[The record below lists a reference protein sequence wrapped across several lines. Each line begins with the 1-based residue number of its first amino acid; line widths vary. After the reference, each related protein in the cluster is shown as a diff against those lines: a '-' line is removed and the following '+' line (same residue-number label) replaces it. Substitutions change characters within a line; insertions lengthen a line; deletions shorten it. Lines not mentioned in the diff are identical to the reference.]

1 MAETEESVLN
11 FQIFTD
17 IQDTRDKIALVKKAI
32 KELRDEIGII
42 GQETKTFSEDQQKD
56 YDRLAKRLK
65 SLQAFY
71 SAGSTRNIRTVMNLL
86 SGKDANGKT
95 VGHAKWIAS
104 LSENMKAVGQ
114 VTATVRQEAEGLAA
128 ALQRAQMQ
136 GQNLKQIFG
145 TDWGQASTRIRQA
158 KDYIDRQAEVAHWNE
173 DVYRWYANFRQ
184 AKFYTL
190 NGTKT
195 GQTYK
200 DRQLQSQ
207 YWQQQAYNDNYNP
220 DRERNYAYAKARDKA
235 NKEAEFIRQ
244 SNLTEEQKAAERLAE
259 RQKNLQDRLG
269 TTQLMVMSNYWVI
282 NRLAGAYKALINY
295 TVQYD
300 EELHQL
306 QAISAMSNSSL
317 DKTRQ
322 TIEAVAV
329 STEFTSL
336 ELAKASTVLA
346 QAGLSATQIQSTL
359 PAIAKLATATGTDLN
374 TATDTITSTM
384 NVYNLQLSEAERVT
398 NALTTAMN
406 ESKATIP
413 SFQTAIQYAGNFASQ
428 LGMSFEETAAA
439 ISAATQAGIRSKS
452 MLGTGMRAVLTEFL
466 KPTDKLVAQL
476 QAVGLT
482 VDDIDVKT
490 KGYVNV
496 LKTLKSAGFGA
507 AEAFKG
513 MERRGAAFLAAQI
526 NQTDFMDN
534 LRLQMAGSA
543 AAAKANETQMEA
555 LAKQIKNFENV
566 LGTAGTK
573 GLTPFI
579 SLLSNLLRI
588 VNEFSQTG
596 LGGGL
601 FSILL
606 TGGGVFASLK
616 SWQMVWGSFTGII
629 KGLGMLTNA
638 RPAFSLLKEFV
649 KAGGPENA
657 SNWAKMAFNIKAFIG
672 SITGTGWV
680 AIIAAAV
687 SAIYQLGD
695 ALDLWTSKNE
705 KVLQQLE
712 EAKGKRDELQEE
724 VSVIDS
730 FMGRLVTERQ
740 KLESV
745 TERRILSREIMTRI
759 PETTKYLNGLTDSL
773 EDIYRALIKI
783 RGIKTGEIADK
794 SAEIAENSYA
804 RVVDAAKTD
813 ISSRTNFWGNFKED
827 KDREQFY
834 KDLET
839 LSKNSE
845 RISKIEGYGDVPNFR
860 QIVTELA
867 KDLRPSGPKG
877 TALAGGI
884 TLPEFASDEEALNWY
899 NKRYSG
905 VSYEY
910 RAQKLAEVL
919 DKRLT
924 AELESAQTVE
934 DYNKI
939 MDKWMAFFSGTENL
953 GNLQSA
959 IMEKIR
965 NFADSNS
972 LEIAQEV
979 ANELSTTMLEYKTKS
994 QELISNI
1001 DKDLKY
1007 YSILGNNPNGLDN
1020 ESYQGLV
1027 NLATPLINQ
1036 MDMAKTI
1043 ANYGSLVASEK
1054 PEDLDKLRT
1063 AVLSLIPKEEQTTD
1077 LLDKLNNKDYLSEY
1091 AKHFA
1096 DTGLMDFLEV
1106 SMQQLNRIVEIALN
1120 SGKIIPGVG
1129 ADMLRE
1135 NAKTLRKT
1143 ATNTKSATIIQSAKE
1158 GETKATNLAFDLDI
1172 QRVSESVDLTQEQI
1186 TKAVE
1191 SLESQRKAA
1200 LEDIN
1205 TSYERLLSKL
1215 QPQGANRI
1223 DALTLEINQ
1232 FFNALDEGV
1241 KKISTTYREAIKPLE
1256 QQLARQEGVIAASS
1270 QYYGGSNP
1278 IVAYENVRKKRMEEG
1293 QNTAYI
1299 AALETQLEALE
1310 GQRTALRESP
1320 MTKKIYEEARQYQD
1334 NFKRYQGLA
1343 QAGQY
1348 GEALKLQK
1356 QLDKVSSSAKKLAT
1370 KDDELTK
1377 AINEVQEELEK
1388 RRTWRET
1395 MESYS
1400 NLSVGEQLG
1409 KGMEAATGNYVNDV
1423 REQGLHTLAGSTAY
1437 LASGVID
1444 EIDSGF
1450 TTMFTDIISNS
1461 KRASDAFKDFG
1472 RQVLTT
1478 IRDIAIQM
1486 AVKQGMSALFSAFTG
1501 PQTGDITGNN
1511 LQYGQSSGNL
1521 TFLGSIGKAT
1531 GGIVNG
1537 PVKNRDSV
1545 NMKLMPGEYVLKKS
1559 AVDVIGRDYLDSL
1572 NSNAAATLNAS
1583 AVDVNNSRDTS
1594 ESDSKSGGG
1603 VVNVYVVGQEQQQA
1617 MTPSDVLVT
1626 ITQDMLTGGQTK
1638 RLVKSIAM
1646 GAL

>member
-1 MAETEESVLN
+1 MAETDDIDVQAKMRLDSSQASDSLKSLTKDVKELLGELKNVSDSLMTHITKNLDKQEESVKKITSSLKKISPYQRLENQFTALGSEIKGFGGQTLYRNPKSGRYENEEGHLN
-11 FQIFTD
+11 
-17 IQDTRDKIALVKKAI
+17 
-32 KELRDEIGII
+32 
-42 GQETKTFSEDQQKD
+42 
-56 YDRLAKRLK
+56 
-65 SLQAFY
+65 SLLMAQ
-71 SAGSTRNIRTVMNLL
+71 RNITRYLRVQYQF
-86 SGKDANGKT
+86 
-95 VGHAKWIAS
+95 HAKINTLLQEQLYKAEKIKVQFG
-104 LSENMKAVGQ
+104 SEFSN
-114 VTATVRQEAEGLAA
+114 
-128 ALQRAQMQ
+128 
-136 GQNLKQIFG
+136 
-145 TDWGQASTRIRQA
+145 
-158 KDYIDRQAEVAHWNE
+158 
-173 DVYRWYANFRQ
+173 
-184 AKFYTL
+184 
-190 NGTKT
+190 
-195 GQTYK
+195 
-200 DRQLQSQ
+200 
-207 YWQQQAYNDNYNP
+207 AYNDFQLNQLSEKMKFTVEN
-220 DRERNYAYAKARDKA
+220 REVIEAYRSLQRQNQLDSMQKKLDDSKKTPEQLKAEKL
-235 NKEAEFIRQ
+235 IQ
-244 SNLTEEQKAAERLAE
+244 QQER
-259 RQKNLQDRLG
+259 LQDRLG

-543 AAAKANETQMEA
+543 AAAKANETQMQA

-588 VNEFSQTG
+588 VNELSQTG

-616 SWQMVWGSFTGII
+616 SWQMAWGSFTGIM

-712 EAKGKRDELQEE
+712 EAKGKKDELQEE

-773 EDIYRALIKI
+773 EDIYKALIKI

-813 ISSRTNFWGNFKED
+813 ISSRTTFWGSFKED

-845 RISKIEGYGDVPNFR
+845 RISKIEGYENVPNFR

-867 KDLRPSGPKG
+867 KGLRPSSGPKG
-877 TALAGGI
+877 TVLAGGV

-924 AELESAQTVE
+924 AELESAQTTE

-972 LEIAQEV
+972 LEIAQE
-979 ANELSTTMLEYKTKS
+979 AAQDLSVTMLEYKTKS

-1027 NLATPLINQ
+1027 NLATPLIKQ
-1036 MDMAKTI
+1036 MDTAKTI
-1043 ANYGSLVASEK
+1043 ANYGSLVASGK

-1077 LLDKLNNKDYLSEY
+1077 LLDKLNNKDYLSGY

-1135 NAKTLRKT
+1135 NAKILRKT

-1172 QRVSESVDLTQEQI
+1172 QRVNESVDLTKDQI
-1186 TKAVE
+1186 TKQVE

-1200 LEDIN
+1200 VEDIN

-1215 QPQGANRI
+1215 QSPGANRI

-1320 MTKKIYEEARQYQD
+1320 MTKRIYEEARQYQD

-1537 PVKNRDSV
+1537 PIKNRDSV

>member
-32 KELRDEIGII
+32 KELQD
-42 GQETKTFSEDQQKD
+42 QVVSSSQQTKAFSEQQQKD
-56 YDRLAKRLK
+56 YDKLAKNLE
-65 SLQAFY
+65 SLQKFY
-71 SAGSTRNIRTVMNLL
+71 SAGSTKNIRSVMNLL
-86 SGKDANGKT
+86 SGRTADGKFASH
-95 VGHAKWIAS
+95 GKWIAS

-173 DVYRWYANFRQ
+173 DAYRWYANFRQ

-200 DRQLQSQ
+200 DRQLQVN

-220 DRERNYAYAKARDKA
+220 DRKRNYVYAKARDKA

-244 SNLTEEQKAAERLAE
+244 SNLTEEEKAAERLAE

-601 FSILL
+601 FSVLL

-616 SWQMVWGSFTGII
+616 SWQMAWGSFTGIL

-657 SNWAKMAFNIKAFIG
+657 SNWAKMVFNIKAFIG

-724 VSVIDS
+724 VSVIDT

-783 RGIKTGEIADK
+783 RGVKTGEIADK
-794 SAEIAENSYA
+794 SVEIAENSYA

-813 ISSRTNFWGNFKED
+813 ISSRTTFWGNFK
-827 KDREQFY
+827 DREDERKFY
-834 KDLET
+834 DDLLRTSQKWQQAGLGNE
-839 LSKNSE
+839 LSLAGLWNAQMNRKQRGLQRSSSIYQE
-845 RISKIEGYGDVPNFR
+845 LEASKVSTDTAALEAFR
-860 QIVTELA
+860 TSGMSFEEINKELA
-867 KDLRPSGPKG
+867 LYLSAWLNYTKKASASTEEFVEKTDKV
-877 TALAGGI
+877 TASMMGENIIAGLASAVN
-884 TLPEFASDEEALNWY
+884 EMRRVMVESDTI
-899 NKRYSG
+899 K
-905 VSYEY
+905 
-910 RAQKLAEVL
+910 
-919 DKRLT
+919 
-924 AELESAQTVE
+924 
-934 DYNKI
+934 
-939 MDKWMAFFSGTENL
+939 
-953 GNLQSA
+953 
-959 IMEKIR
+959 
-965 NFADSNS
+965 
-972 LEIAQEV
+972 IAQE
-979 ANELSTTMLEYKTKS
+979 AAQDLSVTMLEYKTKS

-1007 YSILGNNPNGLDN
+1007 YSILGKNPNGLDN

-1036 MDMAKTI
+1036 MDTAKTL
-1043 ANYGSLVASEK
+1043 ANYGSLVASGK

-1063 AVLSLIPKEEQTTD
+1063 AVLSLIPKEEQTTN

-1106 SMQQLNRIVEIALN
+1106 SMQQLNRIVEIALS

-1172 QRVSESVDLTQEQI
+1172 QQVSESVDLTQEQI

-1200 LEDIN
+1200 VEDIN

-1215 QPQGANRI
+1215 QSPGANRI

-1299 AALETQLEALE
+1299 TALETQLEALQ
-1310 GQRTALRESP
+1310 GQRMALRESP
-1320 MTKKIYEEARQYQD
+1320 MTKRIYEEARQYQD

-1461 KRASDAFKDFG
+1461 KSAGDAFKDFG

-1486 AVKQGMSALFSAFTG
+1486 AVKQGMSALFSSFGSSFGAQSPTE
-1501 PQTGDITGNN
+1501 
-1511 LQYGQSSGNL
+1511 GQL
-1521 TFLGSIGKAT
+1521 VIGGTYST
-1531 GGIVNG
+1531 GGPVIG

-1545 NMKLMPGEYVLKKS
+1545 NARLMPGEYVLKKS

-1583 AVDVNNSRDTS
+1583 AVDVNNSREAS
-1594 ESDSKSGGG
+1594 NSDSSTSSSGGT
-1603 VVNVYVVGQEQQQA
+1603 VNVYVVGQEQQQA

-1646 GAL
+1646 GAI

>member
-1 MAETEESVLN
+1 MAETDDIDVQAKMRLDSSQASDSLKSLTKDVKELLGELKNVSDSLMTHITKNLDKQEESVKKITSSLKKISPYQRLENQFTALGSEIKGFGGQTLYRNPKSGRYENEEGHLN
-11 FQIFTD
+11 
-17 IQDTRDKIALVKKAI
+17 
-32 KELRDEIGII
+32 
-42 GQETKTFSEDQQKD
+42 
-56 YDRLAKRLK
+56 
-65 SLQAFY
+65 SLLMAQ
-71 SAGSTRNIRTVMNLL
+71 RNITRYLRVQYQF
-86 SGKDANGKT
+86 
-95 VGHAKWIAS
+95 HAKINTLLQEQLYKAEKIKVQFG
-104 LSENMKAVGQ
+104 SEFSN
-114 VTATVRQEAEGLAA
+114 
-128 ALQRAQMQ
+128 
-136 GQNLKQIFG
+136 
-145 TDWGQASTRIRQA
+145 
-158 KDYIDRQAEVAHWNE
+158 
-173 DVYRWYANFRQ
+173 
-184 AKFYTL
+184 
-190 NGTKT
+190 
-195 GQTYK
+195 
-200 DRQLQSQ
+200 
-207 YWQQQAYNDNYNP
+207 AYNDFQLNQLSEKMKFTVEN
-220 DRERNYAYAKARDKA
+220 REVIEAYRSLQRQNQLDSMQKKLDDSKKTPEQLKAEKL
-235 NKEAEFIRQ
+235 IQ
-244 SNLTEEQKAAERLAE
+244 QQER
-259 RQKNLQDRLG
+259 LQDRLG

-616 SWQMVWGSFTGII
+616 SWQMAWGSFTGII

-783 RGIKTGEIADK
+783 RSIKTGEIADK
-794 SAEIAENSYA
+794 SVEIAENSYA

-845 RISKIEGYGDVPNFR
+845 RISKIEGYGNVPGFR
-860 QIVTELA
+860 QILPELA
-867 KDLRPSGPKG
+867 KGLTSSGPAR
-877 TALAGGI
+877 TSFDRRI
-884 TLPEFASDEEALNWY
+884 NLPEFASEEEALNLFKDTY
-899 NKRYSG
+899 KRTT
-905 VSYEY
+905 YEQQIT
-910 RAQKLAEVL
+910 RIAEVL

-924 AELESAQTVE
+924 AELESAQTTE

-965 NFADSNS
+965 NFTDSNS
-972 LEIAQEV
+972 LEIAQE
-979 ANELSTTMLEYKTKS
+979 AAQDLSVTMLEYKTKS
-994 QELISNI
+994 QKLISNI

-1027 NLATPLINQ
+1027 NLATPLIKQ

-1043 ANYGSLVASEK
+1043 ANYGSLVASGK

-1077 LLDKLNNKDYLSEY
+1077 LLDKLNNKDYLSGY

-1158 GETKATNLAFDLDI
+1158 GEIKATNLAFDLDI
-1172 QRVSESVDLTQEQI
+1172 QRVNESVDLTKDQI
-1186 TKAVE
+1186 TKQVE
-1191 SLESQRKAA
+1191 SLKSQRKAA

-1486 AVKQGMSALFSAFTG
+1486 AVKQGMSALFSAFSPVEDMGGTK
-1501 PQTGDITGNN
+1501 TGNVPIPTARP
-1511 LQYGQSSGNL
+1511 SA
-1521 TFLGSIGKAT
+1521 I

-1537 PVKNRDSV
+1537 PIKNRDSV
-1545 NMKLMPGEYVLKKS
+1545 STKLMPGEYVLKKS

>member
-56 YDRLAKRLK
+56 YDKLAKRLK

-195 GQTYK
+195 GQAYK
-200 DRQLQSQ
+200 DRQLQVN

-220 DRERNYAYAKARDKA
+220 DLERDYAYAKARDKA
-235 NKEAEFIRQ
+235 NKKTEFIRQ

-346 QAGLSATQIQSTL
+346 QAGLSATQIQNTL

-579 SLLSNLLRI
+579 NLLSNLLRI

-616 SWQMVWGSFTGII
+616 SWQMAWGSFTGII

-657 SNWAKMAFNIKAFIG
+657 SNWAKMVFNIKAFIG

-813 ISSRTNFWGNFKED
+813 ISSRTTFWGNFKNRED
-827 KDREQFY
+827 ERKFY
-834 KDLET
+834 DDLLRTSQKWQQAGLGNE
-839 LSKNSE
+839 LSLAGLWNAQMNRKQRGLQTSSSIYQE
-845 RISKIEGYGDVPNFR
+845 LEASKVSTDTAALEAFR
-860 QIVTELA
+860 TSGMSFEEINKELA
-867 KDLRPSGPKG
+867 LYLSAWLNYTKKASASTEEFVEKTDKV
-877 TALAGGI
+877 TASMMGENIIAGLASAVN
-884 TLPEFASDEEALNWY
+884 EMRRVMVESDTI
-899 NKRYSG
+899 K
-905 VSYEY
+905 
-910 RAQKLAEVL
+910 
-919 DKRLT
+919 
-924 AELESAQTVE
+924 
-934 DYNKI
+934 
-939 MDKWMAFFSGTENL
+939 
-953 GNLQSA
+953 
-959 IMEKIR
+959 
-965 NFADSNS
+965 
-972 LEIAQEV
+972 IAQE
-979 ANELSTTMLEYKTKS
+979 AAQDLSVTMLEYKTKS

-1043 ANYGSLVASEK
+1043 ANYGSLVASGK

-1106 SMQQLNRIVEIALN
+1106 SMQQLNKIVEIALN

-1186 TKAVE
+1186 TKAVK

-1200 LEDIN
+1200 VEDIN

-1215 QPQGANRI
+1215 QSPGANRI

-1409 KGMEAATGNYVNDV
+1409 KGMEAATGNYVNDA

-1461 KRASDAFKDFG
+1461 KSAGDAFKAFG
-1472 RQVLTT
+1472 RQVLET

-1486 AVKQGMSALFSAFTG
+1486 AVKQGMSALFSSFGSSFGAQSPTE
-1501 PQTGDITGNN
+1501 
-1511 LQYGQSSGNL
+1511 GQL
-1521 TFLGSIGKAT
+1521 VIGGTYST
-1531 GGIVNG
+1531 GGPVIG

-1545 NMKLMPGEYVLKKS
+1545 NARLMPGEYVLKKS

-1572 NSNAAATLNAS
+1572 NSNTAATLNAS

>member
-11 FQIFTD
+11 FRIFTD
-17 IQDTRDKIALVKKAI
+17 IQDIHDKIALLKKAI

-220 DRERNYAYAKARDKA
+220 DRERNLAYAKARDKA
-235 NKEAEFIRQ
+235 NKDAEFIRQ

-588 VNEFSQTG
+588 VNEFSQTS

-601 FSILL
+601 FSVLL

-616 SWQMVWGSFTGII
+616 SWQMAWGSFTGII

-657 SNWAKMAFNIKAFIG
+657 SNWAKMVFNIKAFIG

-773 EDIYRALIKI
+773 EDIYKALIKI

-813 ISSRTNFWGNFKED
+813 ISSRTTFWGNFKED

-924 AELESAQTVE
+924 AELESAQTTE

-1036 MDMAKTI
+1036 MDTAKTI
-1043 ANYGSLVASEK
+1043 ANYGSLVASGK

-1200 LEDIN
+1200 VEDIN

-1215 QPQGANRI
+1215 QSPGANRI

-1400 NLSVGEQLG
+1400 NLSVGGQLG

-1486 AVKQGMSALFSAFTG
+1486 AVKQGMSALFSSFGSSFGAQSPTE
-1501 PQTGDITGNN
+1501 
-1511 LQYGQSSGNL
+1511 GQL
-1521 TFLGSIGKAT
+1521 VIGGTYST
-1531 GGIVNG
+1531 GGPVIG

-1545 NMKLMPGEYVLKKS
+1545 NARLMPGEYVLKKS

-1572 NSNAAATLNAS
+1572 NSNTAATLNAS